1 MSNISDILDVVPAFA
16 ELETSPIGLGMAALG
31 RPGYINLGHGSDIP
45 DTDYEAMRQQA
56 LAVLDEAYA
65 LGIRYFDTAASYGAG
80 EEFLGQWV
88 FDRGYH
94 TSGVTVASKWGYT
107 YTADW
112 QVDARQH
119 EVKEHTL
126 ENLNRSLVWSCLRLG
141 QAMKIYQ
148 IHSATFESGVL
159 DNTTVLRRLAEI
171 RQDGRLI
178 GLTVSGKRQAE
189 LIDRA
194 IDIIIDGKPLFGVV
208 QATWNI
214 LEGSAGP
221 ALARAKDAG
230 CAIIVKEA
238 MANGRLTQRNTEP
251 GFQDRQTI
259 LQQQSERLECTQ
271 DALAI
276 AAAINQPWSDVT
288 LSGASNID
296 QLRSNLG
303 ALQVCWDD
311 EAHHLL
317 SEITESA
324 EEYWNKRSALH
335 WN

>member
-1 MSNISDILDVVPAFA
+1 MSRIDDILDVVPVFS

-31 RPGYINLGHGSDIP
+31 RPGYINLNHASDIA
-45 DTDYEAMRQQA
+45 DRDYQAMRQRA
-56 LAVLDEAYA
+56 LSVLDEAYA

-80 EEFLGQWV
+80 EEFLGEWV
-88 FDRGYH
+88 FDRGFH
-94 TSGVTVASKWGYT
+94 TQGVTVASKWGYT

-112 QVDARQH
+112 QVEADVH

-141 QAMKIYQ
+141 QSMMIYQ

-159 DNTTVLRRLAEI
+159 EDSAVLKRLAEI
-171 RQDGRLI
+171 KQDGRLI
-178 GLTVSGKRQAE
+178 GLTVSGARQSE

-194 IDIIIDGKPLFGVV
+194 MQINIDGDPLFGVV
-208 QATWNI
+208 QATWNP
-214 LEGSAGP
+214 LETSAAP

-230 CAIIVKEA
+230 WAVIVKEA
-238 MANGRLTQRNTEP
+238 MANGRLTERNQDAD
-251 GFQDRQTI
+251 FQHRQVV
-259 LQQQSERLECTQ
+259 LQQQAERLGCTQ

-288 LSGASNID
+288 LSGAANIA
-296 QLRSNLG
+296 QLCSNLKG
-303 ALQVCWDD
+303 LDVCWDD
-311 EAHHLL
+311 EASHTLL
-317 SEITESA
+317 ELTESA
-324 EEYWNKRSALH
+324 DEYWATRSALK